1 MSRVST
7 FLLLVAVVAACSQ
20 QEEPKAEAP
29 IGIARMAPA
38 GDVAAIAPLV
48 PANTAILLRISS
60 AEKLEEITSQLSAVL
75 PLPPPADVLPRMTAM
90 VGQDPAIVERGRPFF
105 LCARLGE
112 KKDAP
117 PRFTLITPVKDSA
130 VIAKAADG
138 SVVSGGYAA
147 LSNEEFKDYEAGG
160 STIAAGFLGGDI
172 SARCDLVRIISTYR
186 ADIEQALQG
195 FEEGFASG
203 ARAGLPSFEPAEMTA
218 RITDWLRELVD
229 SAETL
234 DAVVNHKEG
243 FFDLQLSMTASE
255 TSPLARAAARTK
267 SELVPLGRC
276 LPPDM
281 PVTMLLHF
289 DIAGMND
296 LFLPVLSALMEK
308 RPVEERDAME
318 GHVRR
323 MNEAADL
330 LTDDWAMALDFGKD
344 GMRFAMVGG
353 ARDAQAYLATYRD
366 LLQTPVLGQ
375 MGMAFQSEG
384 SRKVAGT
391 TVERMRM
398 TIDAQKYFEFLGMED
413 LGAEAIGQAS
423 MVLALMLGEKGLAFE
438 MAAQE
443 NRLLFAAGAGGE
455 LMDSMLAAD
464 EPPAWLEGTAAA
476 IGGELGFLVRLEMRG
491 CMRGASEMLA
501 RLMPGMPGRAYPDG
515 ADLPVV
521 LYGTVDG
528 RVYRGGMTCNVG
540 ELAAFFRGAGSAPK

>member
-1 MSRVST
+1 MSRVCT
-7 FLLLVAVVAACSQ
+7 LLLLVAVVAACSQ
-20 QEEPKAEAP
+20 QEEPKPTAP

-38 GDVAAIAPLV
+38 GDVAAIAQLV
-48 PANTAILLRISS
+48 PADTAVLLRISS
-60 AEKLEEITSQLSAVL
+60 AEKLEEVTSQLSAAL
-75 PLPPPADVLPRMTAM
+75 PLPPSPNVLGMTAM
-90 VGQDPAIVERGRPFF
+90 LGLDPAAVERDRPVY
-105 LCARLGE
+105 LCASFGE
-112 KKDAP
+112 RDAP
-117 PRFTLITPVKDSA
+117 PVLTLIAPVADSGA
-130 VIAKAADG
+130 IAKTHPGGGLGVADG
-138 SVVSGGYAA
+138 YVS
-147 LSNEEFKDYEAGG
+147 LSQLKSDLRAGG
-160 STIAAGFLGGDI
+160 STLAAGIPGGDL

-186 ADIEQALQG
+186 ADIENALQG
-195 FEEGFASG
+195 FEECFASG
-203 ARAGLPSFEPAEMTA
+203 ARAGLPSFEPAELTA
-218 RITDWLRELVD
+218 RITDWLRELVG

-243 FFDLQLSMTASE
+243 FFDLQLAMTAGE

-267 SELVPLGRC
+267 SELVQLGRC

-281 PVTMLLHF
+281 PVTMLLRF

-308 RPVEERDAME
+308 RPAEEREARE

-323 MNEAADL
+323 MNDAADL
-330 LTDDWAMALDFGKD
+330 LTDDWAIALDFGKD

-398 TIDAQKYFEFLGMED
+398 TMDVQKYMEFLGMED

-423 MVLALMLGEKGLAFE
+423 MALALVLGEKGMAFE

-443 NRLLFAAGAGGE
+443 DRLFFAAGAGEE
-455 LMDSMLAAD
+455 LMDRMLAAD

-491 CMRGASEMLA
+491 CMRGVSEMIA
-501 RLMPGMPGRAYPDG
+501 RLAPGMPGRAYPDG
-515 ADLPVV
+515 EDLPVV

-528 RVYRGGMTCNVG
+528 RVYRGGMTGNLAK
-540 ELAAFFRGAGSAPK
+540 LAAFIRGTGSASR